1 MLKLVLDGIKS
12 LIYYILT
19 EVRVT
24 AFRDIAFATF
34 NSLNFSIARVLI
46 VTGDPHK
53 NGQKTEIIDLI
64 NLKYSILD
72 DTSKRWGA
80 VGGLVK
86 GQPLI
91 CGGHDGNSYLKDC
104 VIFGQLHR
112 DSTMLEKRRGAACV
126 SLNKTVLWVT
136 GGRGDTYG

>member
-1 MLKLVLDGIKS
+1 M
-12 LIYYILT
+12 
-19 EVRVT
+19 
-24 AFRDIAFATF
+24 
-34 NSLNFSIARVLI
+34 
-46 VTGDPHK
+46 TGDLHK
-53 NGQKTEIIDLI
+53 NGQKTEIVDLI

-91 CGGHDGNSYLKDC
+91 CGGHDGNSYLKNC
-104 VIFGQLHR
+104 VIFGQSHS
-112 DSTMLEKRRGAACV
+112 DSTLLEKRRGAACV

-136 GGRGDTYG
+136 GGRGDNYG